1 MQGIICS
8 GVAYYIQGAVMQIK
22 GPVFVTAF
30 NPLQMVLVA
39 ILGSFILHEI
49 LYLGRYLLN
58 FPKMVQP

>member
-1 MQGIICS
+1 MQGIVCS
-8 GVAYYIQGAVMQIK
+8 GMGYYIQGVVMQVK

-58 FPKMVQP
+58 FPRIVQP